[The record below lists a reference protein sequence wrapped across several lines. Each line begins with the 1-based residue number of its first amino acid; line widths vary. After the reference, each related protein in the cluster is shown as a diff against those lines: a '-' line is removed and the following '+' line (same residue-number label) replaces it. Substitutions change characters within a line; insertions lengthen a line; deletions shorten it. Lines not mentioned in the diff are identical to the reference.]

1 MNKASKSQVSDT
13 VASAVAAS
21 RGTPARMDPYFKQKV
36 KGPPF
41 KPCEEMKYE
50 GVRLTTFKDWPRWGS
65 VWPTLLA
72 RAGFFYT
79 KTADQV
85 ACFCCGGRLK
95 TWEAGDSP
103 MTEHK
108 RFFPRCRFV
117 TGQDFTNIP
126 LGEAPMVPSGGHGG
140 CTSAKTDYYSRLA
153 KQAAAG
159 RSQANGPSSLNHLT
173 QATMRPHK
181 SLSMTTGG
189 TTGMHSLTV
198 TQIREMTL
206 ESKRLESFN
215 NWPTAD
221 NLAQAS
227 CYYTGDDFPN
237 VQSLMEAVF
246 AAEVALPSSS
256 SSRTKHERSVT
267 NISSISESATAAAA
281 APTSADEIQTTA
293 STSTG
298 SSGESAPENQATASS
313 ANTKGSNGTSGTKAT
328 VSATEPSVSHEM
340 KPEAKVTTSDNRLQ
354 CKICMDDEAQILFLP
369 CGHLCSCAKCAPAL
383 RNCPICRALIRG
395 TVRVYL
401 P

>member
-1 MNKASKSQVSDT
+1 MAASNVNMEPYLLRKVAEPPFNMNKASKSQVSDT

-79 KTADQV
+79 KSADQV

-227 CYYTGDDFPN
+227 CYYTGR
-237 VQSLMEAVF
+237 
-246 AAEVALPSSS
+246 VASISFSPRQFSLPSPSLLFCLL
-256 SSRTKHERSVT
+256 
-267 NISSISESATAAAA
+267 SIFF
-281 APTSADEIQTTA
+281 TTA
-293 STSTG
+293 LFSTSKLLWG
-298 SSGESAPENQATASS
+298 RI
-313 ANTKGSNGTSGTKAT
+313 GTKPHVWNETLKRRKLLMLT
-328 VSATEPSVSHEM
+328 VHIWFHHYLVKTVEPTQMFGSIYHISI
-340 KPEAKVTTSDNRLQ
+340 T
-354 CKICMDDEAQILFLP
+354 CKQ
-369 CGHLCSCAKCAPAL
+369 HLDCCFGQTYFEVC
-383 RNCPICRALIRG
+383 
-395 TVRVYL
+395 
-401 P
+401 